1 MFINSLKT
9 EMLNN
14 PTKAVARLLVLVDM
28 EQDQQYDAHHPEACR
43 YETIGGNHSR
53 IALQVFYIV
62 YCRFA

>member
-1 MFINSLKT
+1 MFIKSLKT

-14 PTKAVARLLVLVDM
+14 PIKAVAPLLVLVDM
-28 EQDQQYDAHHPEACR
+28 EQGEQYDAHHPEAYH

-62 YCRFA
+62 L